1 MSHFNTPPPFGS
13 NGNFTN
19 NPSYVIGST
28 LEIKWYATRP
38 EYAITLWHQSVTEE
52 AAYGGSDEAVV
63 YSKARITPEAG
74 AFNWTVSPLVFDLN
88 KSHVFFFAANNKTNS
103 IGGAFLSHYFN
114 LTMKATE
121 DPEDGPSS
129 LTVTSTSTHSATAA
143 GTNSAGAVSAIAS
156 AEVEASNATAP
167 LGRTAKIALG
177 VGLGLAI
184 PLLVVFFAIMFY
196 LRRQRRQRTN
206 RRKHADVKR
215 TDERWKELSSSGERL
230 ELDGTG
236 HARWAEIDGSKVPA
250 QSKEP
255 QGFHFG
261 EAFELPSKRFSGQN
275 Q

>member
-1 MSHFNTPPPFGS
+1 MSHFNTPPRFGS

-38 EYAITLWHQSVTEE
+38 EYAITLWQQSVTAD
-52 AAYGGSDEAVV
+52 AAHGGSDEAVV
-63 YSKARITPEAG
+63 YSKARIAPETG

-114 LTMKATE
+114 LTTKTTE
-121 DPEDGPSS
+121 DAEDGTSS
-129 LTVTSTSTHSATAA
+129 LTATSTSMHSTTAA
-143 GTNSAGAVSAIAS
+143 GTNSAGAVSATAS
-156 AEVEASNATAP
+156 AEVGASNATAP
-167 LGRTAKIALG
+167 LGRTAKISLG

-196 LRRQRRQRTN
+196 LRRQRRQRTD

-215 TDERWKELSSSGERL
+215 PDERWKELSSSGERL
-230 ELDGTG
+230 ELDATG
-236 HARWAEIDGSKVPA
+236 YEWRAEKDGSKVVA
-250 QSKEP
+250 QSK
-255 QGFHFG
+255 QLQDFHFR
-261 EAFELPSKRFSGQN
+261 EPAELPSKRFSVQN
-275 Q
+275 